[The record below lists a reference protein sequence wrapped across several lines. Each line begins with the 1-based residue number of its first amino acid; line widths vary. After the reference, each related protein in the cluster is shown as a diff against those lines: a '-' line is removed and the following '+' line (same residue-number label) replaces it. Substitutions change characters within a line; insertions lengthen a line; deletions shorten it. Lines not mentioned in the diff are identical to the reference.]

1 MGLCDEVCR
10 EVINSEIIM
19 LRFIFIIMAFLN
31 FFKINGQDKKPVYS
45 VIQAKDNKGELT
57 AIGNVDASLKNY
69 NDKKKYPWCLTISI
83 ALEERN
89 LNKNHL
95 PNQQE
100 SDIAN
105 KFEDVLVG
113 HVEKLVPSKYV
124 GHLYNDGFLD
134 VFIYL
139 KDPEKAHN
147 YLLTFADKKDKIRE
161 FAHKIEQD
169 LNWERVESLL
179 K

>member
-1 MGLCDEVCR
+1 
-10 EVINSEIIM
+10 
-19 LRFIFIIMAFLN
+19 MAFLN
-31 FFKINGQDKKPVYS
+31 FFKINGQDKKPLYS
-45 VIQAKDNKGELT
+45 VIQSKNDKGELM
-57 AIGNVDASLKNY
+57 AIGTVNASLKNY
-69 NDKKKYPWCLTISI
+69 NNKKKFPWCLTISI

-105 KFEDVLVG
+105 KFKDVLVAQI
-113 HVEKLVPSKYV
+113 EKLVPAKYV

-139 KDPEKAHN
+139 KDPENAHN
-147 YLLTFADKKDKIRE
+147 YLLTFADKKDNIRE
-161 FAHKIEQD
+161 FSHKIEQD